1 MKVIFALPTSSAYIK
16 IFEKPLS
23 GAFSCVNTRLG
34 CDTEI
39 LLPNLKQLDFNK
51 MTIDESIHAFK
62 RDNLKVCCGSKL
74 DGEKNYSEHRVIT
87 KILKL
92 DENNQHGLAMTKPMA
107 VGSTKEKT
115 PDWVECNVLL
125 EKVTLDDK
133 TRHLFIVDIEFD
145 YENVDAKQIIYNE
158 IYPPVID
165 KQTKLDANER
175 LIFQLYDLYSKTTEK
190 EPKSYKK
197 LKNHTQLKY
206 PKKII

>member
-16 IFEKPLS
+16 IFEKTLS

-62 RDNLKVCCGSKL
+62 RDNLKVCYGSKL
-74 DGEKNYSEHRVIT
+74 DGEKNYSEHRVIA

-92 DENNQHGLAMTKPMA
+92 DENNQYGLAMTKPMA
-107 VGSTKEKT
+107 VGSIKEKT

-133 TRHLFIVDIEFD
+133 IRHFFIVDIEFD
-145 YENVDAKQIIYNE
+145 YENVDAKQIVYNE
-158 IYPPVID
+158 IYLPVID

-175 LIFQLYDLYSKTTEK
+175 LIFQLYDLYSETTEK

>member
-1 MKVIFALPTSSAYIK
+1 MKVISALPTSSAYIK
-16 IFEKPLS
+16 IFEKTLS

-62 RDNLKVCCGSKL
+62 RDNLKVCYGSKL
-74 DGEKNYSEHRVIT
+74 DGEKNYSEHRVIA

-92 DENNQHGLAMTKPMA
+92 DENNQYGLAMTKPMA
-107 VGSTKEKT
+107 VGSIKEKT

-133 TRHLFIVDIEFD
+133 IRHLFIVDIEFD

-158 IYPPVID
+158 IYLPVID

-175 LIFQLYDLYSKTTEK
+175 LIFQLYDLYSETTEK

>member
-16 IFEKPLS
+16 IFEKTLS

-62 RDNLKVCCGSKL
+62 RDNLKVCSGSKL

>member
-16 IFEKPLS
+16 IFENTLS

-62 RDNLKVCCGSKL
+62 RDNLKVCYGSKL
-74 DGEKNYSEHRVIT
+74 DGEKNYSEHRVIA

-92 DENNQHGLAMTKPMA
+92 DENNQYGLAMTKPMA
-107 VGSTKEKT
+107 VGSIKEKT
-115 PDWVECNVLL
+115 PDWVECNVLF

-133 TRHLFIVDIEFD
+133 IRHLFIVDIEFD

-158 IYPPVID
+158 IYLPVTD

-175 LIFQLYDLYSKTTEK
+175 LIFQLYDLYSETTEK

>member
-1 MKVIFALPTSSAYIK
+1 MKVIFTLPTSSAYIK
-16 IFEKPLS
+16 IFEKTLS
-23 GAFSCVNTRLG
+23 GTFSCVNTRLG

-62 RDNLKVCCGSKL
+62 RDNLKVCYGSKL
-74 DGEKNYSEHRVIT
+74 DGEKNYSEHRVIA

-92 DENNQHGLAMTKPMA
+92 DENNQYGLAMTKPMV
-107 VGSTKEKT
+107 VGSIKEKT

-133 TRHLFIVDIEFD
+133 IRHLFIVDIEFD
-145 YENVDAKQIIYNE
+145 YENVDAKQIVYNE
-158 IYPPVID
+158 IYLPVID

-175 LIFQLYDLYSKTTEK
+175 LIFQLYDLYSETTEK

>member
-16 IFEKPLS
+16 IFEKTLS

-74 DGEKNYSEHRVIT
+74 DGEKNYSEHRVIA

-92 DENNQHGLAMTKPMA
+92 DENNQYGLAMTKPMA

-175 LIFQLYDLYSKTTEK
+175 LIFQLYDLYSETTEK

>member
-16 IFEKPLS
+16 IFEKTLS

-145 YENVDAKQIIYNE
+145 YENVDAKQIMYNE

-175 LIFQLYDLYSKTTEK
+175 LIFQLYDLYSETTEK
-190 EPKSYKK
+190 APKSYKTTK
-197 LKNHTQLKY
+197 KSHTT
-206 PKKII
+206 

>member
-16 IFEKPLS
+16 IFEKTLS

>member
-16 IFEKPLS
+16 IFEKTLS

-62 RDNLKVCCGSKL
+62 RDNLKVCYGSKL
-74 DGEKNYSEHRVIT
+74 DGEKNYSEHRVIA

-92 DENNQHGLAMTKPMA
+92 DENNQYGLAMTKPMA
-107 VGSTKEKT
+107 VGSIKEKT

-125 EKVTLDDK
+125 EKVSLDDK
-133 TRHLFIVDIEFD
+133 IRHLFIVDIEFD

-158 IYPPVID
+158 IYLPVID

-175 LIFQLYDLYSKTTEK
+175 LIFQLYDLYSETTEK
-190 EPKSYKK
+190 APKSYKTTK
-197 LKNHTQLKY
+197 KSHTT
-206 PKKII
+206 

>member
-1 MKVIFALPTSSAYIK
+1 MKVIFALPASSAYIE
-16 IFEKPLS
+16 IFEKTLS

-34 CDTEI
+34 FDAEI
-39 LLPNLKQLDFNK
+39 LLPNLTQLDFNK
-51 MTIDESIHAFK
+51 MNIDESIHAFK
-62 RDNLKVCCGSKL
+62 RDNLKVCYRSKL

-92 DENNQHGLAMTKPMA
+92 DENNQYGLAMTKPMA
-107 VGSTKEKT
+107 VGSIKQKT

>member
-16 IFEKPLS
+16 IFEKTLS

-206 PKKII
+206 PKKIM

>member
-16 IFEKPLS
+16 IFEKTLS

-62 RDNLKVCCGSKL
+62 RDNLKVCYGSKL
-74 DGEKNYSEHRVIT
+74 DGEKNYSEHRVIA

-92 DENNQHGLAMTKPMA
+92 DENNQYGLAMTKPMA
-107 VGSTKEKT
+107 VGSIKEKT
-115 PDWVECNVLL
+115 PDWVKCNVLL

-133 TRHLFIVDIEFD
+133 IRHLFIVDIEFD

-158 IYPPVID
+158 IYLPVID

-175 LIFQLYDLYSKTTEK
+175 LIFQLYDLYSETTEK

>member
-16 IFEKPLS
+16 IFEKTLS

-92 DENNQHGLAMTKPMA
+92 DENNQYGLAMTKPMA
-107 VGSTKEKT
+107 VGSIKQKT

-133 TRHLFIVDIEFD
+133 IRHLFIVDIEFD

>member
-1 MKVIFALPTSSAYIK
+1 MKVIFALPASSAYIE
-16 IFEKPLS
+16 IFEKTLS